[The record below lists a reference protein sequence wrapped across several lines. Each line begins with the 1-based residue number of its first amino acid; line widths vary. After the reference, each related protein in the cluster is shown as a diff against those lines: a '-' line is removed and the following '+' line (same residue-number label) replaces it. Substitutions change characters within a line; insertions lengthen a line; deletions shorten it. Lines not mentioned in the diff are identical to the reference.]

1 MGKWVMP
8 SDAPQWLDLERW
20 NKEQKKNNDEMNTD
34 DSIDLCWKNIK

>member
-20 NKEQKKNNDEMNTD
+20 NKEQKKIMMKWIPMIQ
-34 DSIDLCWKNIK
+34 SIYVEKI